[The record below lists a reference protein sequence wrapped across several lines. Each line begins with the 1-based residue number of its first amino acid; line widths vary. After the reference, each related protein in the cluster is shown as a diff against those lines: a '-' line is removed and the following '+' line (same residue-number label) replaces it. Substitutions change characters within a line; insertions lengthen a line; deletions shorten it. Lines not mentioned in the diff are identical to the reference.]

1 MVTHHPPEG
10 SYHELR
16 EQIFGLL
23 RSGRMT
29 SASLVGISDR
39 LILITACDS
48 QVLRGATCALLEK
61 HPATLQKSLIHLA
74 MAWCD
79 GLAALRD

>member
-1 MVTHHPPEG
+1 MATPFLIPGVHDQPVV
-10 SYHELR
+10 Y
-16 EQIFGLL
+16 IFLGAPTDDLN
-23 RSGRMT
+23 SKST
-29 SASLVGISDR
+29 E
-39 LILITACDS
+39 
-48 QVLRGATCALLEK
+48 VLRGATCALLEK